1 MDGMAFIGRDWHDK
15 ASQGR
20 RGSTVRYAMA
30 SLAVYVTV
38 VAVTLIIIAL
48 LDQGGIHLP
57 VCDDNSCMLGAF
69 G

>member
-1 MDGMAFIGRDWHDK
+1 MDGMTFTGRHRHDK
-15 ASQGR
+15 SSQER

-48 LDQGGIHLP
+48 LDQAGIHLP
-57 VCDDNSCMLGAF
+57 VCDDSSCMLGAS

>member
-1 MDGMAFIGRDWHDK
+1 MDGMAFIGRSRHDK
-15 ASQGR
+15 SSQER
-20 RGSTVRYAMA
+20 RGSTMRHAMA

-48 LDQGGIHLP
+48 LDQAGIHLP
-57 VCDDNSCMLGAF
+57 VCDDGSCMLGAP